1 MLATLKP
8 NILFIGYGH
17 LAKSLLSTS
26 LRRNYNINYINS
38 QNTVFSINS
47 KKKIKQKNISYKYI
61 FLLIKPDIFLK
72 KTSHFKNFISQ
83 DSKIISCMAGIKLI
97 TICNNLGHKNV
108 IRIMP
113 NVMAKQN
120 KSQTFVFAKNKKILN
135 RSFDKLIKSFGSVH
149 YTSNEDQINI
159 ATSIF
164 GSGPAFIA
172 YLIKSYIVAAK
183 NLSKKNQLKDID
195 LMNLFHNVLS
205 ANENSKDLD
214 FFLNSIASKKGT
226 TQAGVN
232 FLKSQNINKI
242 IYTTLDR
249 AYKRAKEIGIEK

>member
-1 MLATLKP
+1 
-8 NILFIGYGH
+8 
-17 LAKSLLSTS
+17 
-26 LRRNYNINYINS
+26 
-38 QNTVFSINS
+38 
-47 KKKIKQKNISYKYI
+47 
-61 FLLIKPDIFLK
+61 
-72 KTSHFKNFISQ
+72 
-83 DSKIISCMAGIKLI
+83 MAGIKLT
-97 TICNNLGHKNV
+97 TICNNLGYKNV

-135 RSFDKLIKSFGSVH
+135 SSFDKLIKSFGSIH

-172 YLIKSYIVAAK
+172 YLIKSYIEAAK

-205 ANENSKDLD
+205 SNQNSKDLN
-214 FFLNSIASKKGT
+214 FFLNTIASKKGT

-249 AYKRAKEIGIEK
+249 AYKRAKEIGIDK